1 MIRTIL
7 VGVDGTA
14 SGEVALD
21 LAMRWA
27 SRANAMVVG
36 LGIVDEPGLHV
47 PEEILVGERFFA
59 PLNAA
64 LLKESRHRVERA
76 LDHCASR
83 CVERAIAFKPL
94 ENVGTPHEAILLES
108 QRFDLIM
115 LGLKTHFRQGWENT
129 PDDTFQMVLSGSARP
144 VVGVSANPPE
154 SGPVL
159 LAYDGSV
166 QAARALS
173 TFVMSG
179 ISPEEPIHI
188 LSVGRVHREVARIAE
203 RAHDFLSSHRRV
215 AESRVIETTRSPVE
229 VILDT
234 AHQGRYSLVVMGALG
249 QSRIREIFLGST
261 TRGVLKQAGCPVFLS
276 H

>member
-1 MIRTIL
+1 MMRTIL

-14 SGEVALD
+14 SGEVALE

-27 SRANAMVVG
+27 SQTDAMVVG
-36 LGIVDEPGLHV
+36 LGIVDEPGLHG

-59 PLNAA
+59 PVNAA

-108 QRFDLIM
+108 QRFDLIV
-115 LGLKTHFRQGWENT
+115 LGLRTHFRQGWEST

-144 VVGVSANPPE
+144 VVGVSPNPPE

-166 QAARALS
+166 QAARALAM
-173 TFVMSG
+173 FVMSG
-179 ISPEEPIHI
+179 ASATEPVHI
-188 LSVGRVHREVARIAE
+188 VSVGRARAEASRIAE

-215 AESRVIETTRSPVE
+215 AESRVFETSKAPAE
-229 VILDT
+229 VILDI
-234 AHQGRYSLVVMGALG
+234 AHQGRYSLVVMGAMG
-249 QSRIREIFLGST
+249 QSRLREFFLGST